1 MENIKR
7 LEAWLLGLSPM
18 GVIVVSLA
26 VLVFLLPEILIIQAY
41 FSKTR
46 WPWLRTM
53 IENKDNKPDHA
64 DGNFIMLLYGA
75 LWILRGALTGVA
87 VMFFT
92 DKSLEILIGELLT
105 IYLLSLGIKYVSPL
119 LKKSPVVE
127 TINEKFEEKIKTIT
141 KSTTDDKA
149 KKTKGPEA

>member
-1 MENIKR
+1 MHD
-7 LEAWLLGLSPM
+7 WLDSLST
-18 GVIVVSLA
+18 GDVIW
-26 VLVFLLPEILIIQAY
+26 LVFAIAVFLMPEIIFIHSY
-41 FSKTR
+41 FSKSR
-46 WPWLRTM
+46 WPWVRSM
-53 IENKDNKPDHA
+53 IENGDETPNHS
-64 DGNFIMLLYGA
+64 DGNFVMLLYGA

-119 LKKSPVVE
+119 LRKAPVVE

-141 KSTTDDKA
+141 KKTDGKETKTPKA
-149 KKTKGPEA
+149 E